1 MASAH
6 DDLAHAVFGLLFAT
20 GGEAAFVVA
29 RQSRRVELVNARL
42 AEMLGVERDAITGA
56 NADELFVASEW
67 LPGSAALDVAGYYED
82 VAMRRED
89 GTPVYVTLTVAHV
102 AHPELGELAACV
114 ARDATERRSLEREL
128 LSKHTALAVAHRD
141 LEQTLAQLR
150 HAHLALE
157 ERNHEIARLAGQVS
171 RFGWRAAVGELA
183 ASVAHE
189 LNNPVGALLSTLRTI
204 GTRVAKADDPAL
216 RAELEPL
223 VKRCRDAAVRIE
235 VNVGAV
241 VKVHRSGP
249 KDCAPRWID
258 LGRELD
264 TALSLFQTRLAGV
277 EVRRQYGHGVRA
289 FVAEESLHH
298 VFANLFDNAL
308 HATRGRGLVEVE
320 VAERSTSWVIA
331 VRDDGGGVPAAV
343 LPRLFEPMVSARPGG
358 AGLGLSTARSLAR
371 LWGGDVIHV
380 PKEGGSC
387 FEILVPAREAP

>member
-1 MASAH
+1 MDSAP
-6 DDLAHAVFGLLFAT
+6 DELAHAVFGLLFAT
-20 GGEAAFVVA
+20 GGEAAFVVE
-29 RQSRRVELVNARL
+29 RPRRTVALVNARL
-42 AEMLGVERDAITGA
+42 AEMLAVERGEITGA
-56 NADELFVASEW
+56 DADQLFIASEW

-82 VAMRRED
+82 VAMRRRD
-89 GTPVYVTLTVAHV
+89 GSPVYVTLTVAHV
-102 AHPELGELAACV
+102 AHPTLGEIAACV

-128 LSKHTALAVAHRD
+128 LAKHTALAVAHRN

-157 ERNHEIARLAGQVS
+157 ERNLEIARLAGQVS

-189 LNNPVGALLSTLRTI
+189 HNNPVGALLSTLRTI
-204 GTRVAKADDPAL
+204 SKRVAKVDDPAL
-216 RAELEPL
+216 RDELEPL

-235 VNVGAV
+235 TNVGAV

-249 KDCAPRWID
+249 KDCAPRWIE

-264 TALSLFQTRLAGV
+264 TALALFQTRLAGC
-277 EVRRQYGHGVRA
+277 EVRRKYGVGLRA

-298 VFANLFDNAL
+298 VFANLLDNAL
-308 HATRGRGLVEVE
+308 HATRAGGSIEIE
-320 VAERSTSWVIA
+320 VAPREARWVIA
-331 VRDDGGGVPAAV
+331 VRDDGGGVPPSVVA
-343 LPRLFEPMVSARPGG
+343 RLFEPMVSARPGG

-371 LWGGDVIHV
+371 LWGGDVVYV

-387 FEILVPAREAP
+387 FEILVPREAP

>member
-1 MASAH
+1 MDPAPEE
-6 DDLAHAVFGLLFAT
+6 LAQAVFGLLFAT

-29 RQSRRVELVNARL
+29 RQARKVALVNARL
-42 AEMLGVERDAITGA
+42 AEMLAVERADIIGA
-56 NADELFVASEW
+56 DADELFVASEW
-67 LPGSAALDVAGYYED
+67 LPGSAALDNEGYYED
-82 VAMRRED
+82 VAMRRCD
-89 GTPVYVTLTVAHV
+89 GSPVYVTLTVAHV
-102 AHPELGELAACV
+102 AHPTLGQLAACV
-114 ARDATERRSLEREL
+114 ARDATARRGLEREL
-128 LSKHTALAVAHRD
+128 LAKHAALAVAHRE

-157 ERNHEIARLAGQVS
+157 ARNHEIARLAGQVS

-204 GTRVAKADDPAL
+204 GTRVARADDPAL
-216 RAELEPL
+216 RADLEPL

-249 KDCAPRWID
+249 RDCVPRWID

-264 TALSLFQTRLAGV
+264 TALALFETRLGEV
-277 EVRRQYGHGVRA
+277 VVRREYGHGVRA

-308 HATRGRGLVEVE
+308 HASRGRIE
-320 VAERSTSWVIA
+320 VAVSARAACWVIA
-331 VRDDGGGVPAAV
+331 VHDDGGGVPPSV
-343 LPRLFEPMVSARPGG
+343 MSRLFEPMVSARPGG

-371 LWGGDVIHV
+371 LWGGDVVHV